1 MSHSSD
7 PLSPDTPLN
16 TRQRAFVAEYVQD
29 FNATQAAIRVGYS
42 SATAG
47 SIAGQLLQTPKI
59 REAIDTAS
67 AVRTART
74 DFKGDK
80 VVAEMSALAHS
91 DLSHYVID
99 DLGNVTLAD
108 GAPPDAMKAVQSIK
122 KKIKTTVKDGAS
134 TTEYDVELRLW
145 DKPTPLKLMG
155 RHVGLFPD
163 KVEVTGPGGGAL
175 QVQGMTDE
183 EIAKRAVELA
193 TQAAAIAKGGE

>member
-193 TQAAAIAKGGE
+193 AQAAAIAKGGE

>member
-1 MSHSSD
+1 M
-7 PLSPDTPLN
+7 
-16 TRQRAFVAEYVQD
+16 AEYVQD

-47 SIAGQLLQTPKI
+47 AIAGQLLQTPKI
-59 REAIDTAS
+59 REAVDTAS
-67 AVRTART
+67 AVRAART

-122 KKIKTTVKDGAS
+122 KKIKTTVKDGVS